1 MENMR
6 LKMLNLPIP
15 LLLCEKIFS
24 YISIVKRL
32 QLVNN
37 ILGKSTNLSQRSL
50 DFWSNVKQVQSYQ
63 KMELPLSKNDYFYD
77 RAIRKLSS
85 EFIWII
91 INRDAFHFELY
102 FTDLID
108 TYLLDRKACMKYS
121 KIRSKKHTHPSFMY
135 PYLTK
140 HNDVVFEQYVFEY
153 PHNVENL
160 YFCIYDSKIL
170 QELYKLDNKLDNNLD
185 SIGQSLWYCYQKIS
199 VEQHYPRDYYI
210 STKPVFS
217 TSLFY
222 WNHDYYLYRNS
233 FYNIRDLPK
242 YIWQSIR
249 NNTTPQLKKLNQFP
263 PNIAYG
269 SIKPSSFTLSYPNS
283 HFLGTYQKYL
293 EKYNVRVQENTPS
306 HKFFWECFS
315 KQFCKVII
323 S

>member
-6 LKMLNLPIP
+6 VKMLNLPIP
-15 LLLCEKIFS
+15 LLVCEKIFS

-63 KMELPLSKNDYFYD
+63 KMNLPLSKNDYFYD

-91 INRDAFHFELY
+91 INRDVFHFELY

-135 PYLTK
+135 LYLTK
-140 HNDVVFEQYVFEY
+140 HNDVVFEQYIFEY

-160 YFCIYDSKIL
+160 YLCSYSSKML
-170 QELYKLDNKLDNNLD
+170 QELYKLDNKLDNKLD
-185 SIGQSLWYCYQKIS
+185 SIGQLLWYCYMPPQL
-199 VEQHYPRDYYI
+199 QYNLNFYHYIRAIPLVYSR
-210 STKPVFS
+210 T
-217 TSLFY
+217 
-222 WNHDYYLYRNS
+222 NAGNDYYLYRNS
-233 FYNIRDLPK
+233 FYNILDLPK
-242 YIWQSIR
+242 NIWQSIR
-249 NNTTPQLKKLNQFP
+249 NDTTPQLIKLNKFSHRIS
-263 PNIAYG
+263 PND
-269 SIKPSSFTLSYPNS
+269 

-293 EKYNVRVQENTPS
+293 EKYNVRVQENTP
-306 HKFFWECFS
+306 HKFIWECFS
-315 KQFCKVII
+315 K
-323 S
+323 